1 MLGFTEFKVKNDLAK
16 YPISGTITA
25 YVRGYKINAAERP
38 IVVSD
43 KHYTIL
49 SLKNNSD
56 NTVKEYGELLPE
68 RKKNALMKQLIVLK
82 SFSVHWA

>member
-1 MLGFTEFKVKNDLAK
+1 MKKGEKQGFTEFKVKNDLAK

-49 SLKNNSD
+49 SENNSGQ
-56 NTVKEYGELLPE
+56 YGE
-68 RKKNALMKQLIVLK
+68 RVWLIY
-82 SFSVHWA
+82 SGRYGRSVS